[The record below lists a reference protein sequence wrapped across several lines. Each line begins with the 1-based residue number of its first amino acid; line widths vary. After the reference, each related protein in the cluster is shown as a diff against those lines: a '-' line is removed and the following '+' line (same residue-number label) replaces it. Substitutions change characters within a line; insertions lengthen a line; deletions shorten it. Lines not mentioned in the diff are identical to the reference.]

1 MCSNT
6 AYILTGLTHN
16 SLSPLD
22 DLVQMPGRT
31 RLYSESIA
39 QDAEARSVEHNIQG
53 ICSMSNATLTR
64 TFLTNI
70 NAAPVVRPDFSISF
84 KRRKTMGLN
93 ARFDRML
100 ERVDLT
106 LQDHQASSTTAS
118 SRQGRARTRSTG
130 SSSVSSGYDVP
141 KTPVDAYDGLE
152 NRRLGDTFSVIKM
165 KSAIRGKIGAYYRA
179 GEGYDGSSDIQVE
192 DSDQVCL
199 T

>member
-1 MCSNT
+1 M
-6 AYILTGLTHN
+6 Y
-16 SLSPLD
+16 
-22 DLVQMPGRT
+22 
-31 RLYSESIA
+31 
-39 QDAEARSVEHNIQG
+39 
-53 ICSMSNATLTR
+53 ATLTR
-64 TFLTNI
+64 AFLTNI
-70 NAAPVVRPDFSISF
+70 SNAAPIVRPDFGPSF
-84 KRRKTMGLN
+84 KRHKTMGLN

-118 SRQGRARTRSTG
+118 SRQGRARARSAG

-152 NRRLGDTFSVIKM
+152 DGRLGDTFSVIKM
-165 KSAIRGKIGAYYRA
+165 KSAIRGKSGAYYRA
-179 GEGYDGSSDIQVE
+179 VEGYDGGSDMQLG